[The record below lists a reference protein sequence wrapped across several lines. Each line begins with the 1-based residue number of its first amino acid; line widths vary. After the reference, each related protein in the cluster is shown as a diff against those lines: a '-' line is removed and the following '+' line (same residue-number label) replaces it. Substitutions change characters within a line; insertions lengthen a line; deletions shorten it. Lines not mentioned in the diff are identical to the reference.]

1 MNAVVVRSTS
11 SARQKSCRTSAAAS
25 RSASP
30 RRNYLVFSGLRPE
43 PPKPLPRLCL
53 VPQTRPD
60 FCRAVLVADEL
71 GLGGDVA
78 HVAEVANELHA
89 APLELQEDKIRG
101 PLCAGHVGR
110 AREPSFQTHH
120 AERDVLV
127 LVPGKIG

>member
-60 FCRAVLVADEL
+60 FCRAALARLIPPVHLVLARGVDGRAQGGMIGQEPDAAVPPQHRIRRVGSHRL
-71 GLGGDVA
+71 GL
-78 HVAEVANELHA
+78 L
-89 APLELQEDKIRG
+89 
-101 PLCAGHVGR
+101 
-110 AREPSFQTHH
+110 
-120 AERDVLV
+120 
-127 LVPGKIG
+127 